1 MLCFKIPEQ
10 NKRYQSSL
18 LSTTASCNSL
28 PCKEVFRLRKRRITK
43 VCMQGQMWDDL
54 LLRYLINVKVLAF
67 YIYLVYYFR
76 RNSKSFSWGW
86 ENKYPNINHLQYED
100 FNRFSVFTVSKC
112 QFFKIFLAYLQ
123 SKNFKIVSQ

>member
-100 FNRFSVFTVSKC
+100 FNRFSVFKVSKQILC
-112 QFFKIFLAYLQ
+112 DFKLFNMNSVQF
-123 SKNFKIVSQ
+123 SSV